1 MLFFFFCYLY
11 LGLVPISFP
20 SCGLFLVSGQETP
33 RTELGGFFSSCPL
46 NIEALRELIFEGAPK
61 VLDVQTECQYI
72 LEGIRLLRSDYLR
85 STGYF
90 SPPSYTIISCWDA
103 YQALISESIPD
114 LKIGSTCGFKPALLS
129 ETCMN
134 ITTRSEFESLI
145 PKSELQVIEG
155 ACSQSLDDYSPCF
168 LCRRILSSLN
178 MSHFGRGYDGNV
190 ADCNGYPYIY
200 AAALGNRKGPINLS
214 TAKCLFSLNFN
225 SFDRKT
231 KNKHR
236 VLLWAVLI
244 GSVCGFTVA
253 FLVVWVLWGRH
264 RRRNKKMKDQSETS
278 GFVSATEIIGENT
291 SLARFPFEELKK
303 ATDNFARENII
314 GIGGYGNV
322 YKGTL
327 ADGSEVALKRFKNLS
342 AAGDVMFAHEL
353 EVIASIRHVNL
364 VAVRGYCTIKVPRQG
379 HQRIMVC
386 DLVNNGSLYE
396 HLFDSRMKKKQLS
409 WPIRQKIALGMARGL
424 AYLHYG
430 VQPAVIHRDVK
441 ASNVLLDEEF
451 EPKLA
456 DFGLAKFTPEGQTH
470 MHTRVAGTFGY
481 VAPEYALYGQL
492 SERSDVYSFGIALL
506 ELLSGKRAVIEASG
520 TTTLLLADW
529 AWSQVRKGR
538 PLDVIDESIQN
549 LSSKE
554 VMENYVMV
562 AVLSAHPESHARPTM
577 DQIVKIL
584 ERDFQVPSN
593 MDAPIHKI
601 DQSASSSGSSYI
613 SSNTG

>member
-1 MLFFFFCYLY
+1 M
-11 LGLVPISFP
+11 S
-20 SCGLFLVSGQETP
+20 
-33 RTELGGFFSSCPL
+33 
-46 NIEALRELIFEGAPK
+46 
-61 VLDVQTECQYI
+61 
-72 LEGIRLLRSDYLR
+72 
-85 STGYF
+85 
-90 SPPSYTIISCWDA
+90 
-103 YQALISESIPD
+103 
-114 LKIGSTCGFKPALLS
+114 
-129 ETCMN
+129 
-134 ITTRSEFESLI
+134 ITTRSQFENLI
-145 PKSELQVIEG
+145 PKSELQVIEDS
-155 ACSQSLDDYSPCF
+155 CNQSLDDYSPCF
-168 LCRRILSSLN
+168 SCRRILSSLN
-178 MSHFGRGYDGNV
+178 MSNFGGMYDGNV

-200 AAALGNRKGPINLS
+200 AAAFGNRNGPINLS

-225 SFDRKT
+225 GFDTKT

-236 VLLWAVLI
+236 VVLWAVLM

-253 FLVVWVLWGRH
+253 LLVVWVLWRRH
-264 RRRNKKMKDQSETS
+264 RGRNKKNKDQSETK
-278 GFVSATEIIGENT
+278 GTFVSAIEIIGENT

-303 ATDNFARENII
+303 ATENFARQNII
-314 GIGGYGNV
+314 GSGGYGNV

-342 AAGDVMFAHEL
+342 AAGDEMFAHEL

-364 VAVRGYCTIKVPRQG
+364 VAVRGYCTIKVPGQG

-396 HLFDSRMKKKQLS
+396 HLYDSRMKKHLS

-441 ASNVLLDEEF
+441 ASNVLLDEAF

-481 VAPEYALYGQL
+481 VAPEYALFGQL
-492 SERSDVYSFGIALL
+492 SERSDVYSFGVVLL

-529 AWSQVRKGR
+529 AWSQVREGR
-538 PLDVIDESIQN
+538 VLDVIDESIQN
-549 LSSKE
+549 LDPPE
-554 VMENYVMV
+554 VMETYIMV
-562 AVLSAHPESHARPTM
+562 AVLSSHPEAHARPTM

-584 ERDFQVPSN
+584 ERDFQVPQN
-593 MDAPIHKI
+593 TDAPLHKI
-601 DQSASSSGSSYI
+601 DQSASSSGSSYV
-613 SSNTG
+613 SSNAD